1 MHNYRNDWLYTPSAG
16 VQYALT
22 ANINVDLAY
31 SVLLGR
37 NAQGDADLS
46 QASGTQMPATKREFD
61 DQIVSLGVQYK
72 F

>member
-1 MHNYRNDWLYTPSAG
+1 

-31 SVLLGR
+31 SVMLGR
-37 NAQGDADLS
+37 NAQGDADLLQATGS
-46 QASGTQMPATKREFD
+46 QLPASKREFD